1 MAGSAKGVLGD
12 KERTAL
18 RALAVS
24 KSFKAGETIFHEG
37 DPSDSLIL
45 IETGVV
51 TVTRFTA
58 SGKDAILT
66 FLNEGDV
73 IGEIGCLSA
82 APRSATVAANT
93 AVMAGVVRQA
103 DLFEALRRE
112 PDLALSFIGILCA
125 RLLATDELVMS
136 LSALPMRA
144 RLAGGLLQLAK
155 RHGSDTDGE
164 GSVKLGIQVSQRDL
178 GAFVGLSRENV
189 SRVLAEWR
197 DREIISSAPGGR
209 LILHDVERLREIAD
223 AER

>member
-1 MAGSAKGVLGD
+1 MAGAAKGVLGE

-24 KSFKAGETIFHEG
+24 RSYKAGETIFYEG

-45 IETGVV
+45 IESGVV
-51 TVTRFTA
+51 TVTRYAA

-73 IGEIGCLSA
+73 IGEIGCLSGA
-82 APRSATVAANT
+82 VRSATVAANS
-93 AVMAGVVRQA
+93 AVKAGVVRQG

-112 PDLALSFIGILCA
+112 PDLALSFIGVLCA

-155 RHGSDTDGE
+155 RHGSDTDDLGR
-164 GSVKLGIQVSQRDL
+164 VKLGIQVTQRDL

-189 SRVLAEWR
+189 SRILAEWR
-197 DREIISSAPGGR
+197 ERGIVSSAAGGR
-209 LILHDVERLREIAD
+209 LILNDTDHLREIAD